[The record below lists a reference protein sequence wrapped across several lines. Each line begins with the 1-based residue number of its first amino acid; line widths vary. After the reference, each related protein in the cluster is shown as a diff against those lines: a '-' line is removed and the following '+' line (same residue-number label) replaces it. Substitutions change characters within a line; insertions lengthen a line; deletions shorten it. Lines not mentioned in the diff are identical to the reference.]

1 MNEVFETVAEVLE
14 ELRSEAEEREY
25 SVHTNESENA
35 DKALKKAN
43 REYETVLAELSAEHR
58 EFFENY
64 MDIVDHAHFQEEQ
77 RAYYQ
82 GMIDL
87 NLLERGADY
96 KELKKSYVIF
106 ICPFDQFQEGLHK
119 YTFENQCKEIPE
131 LVLGDESTKIFL
143 CAGGH
148 ADDVSDEMKD
158 FLNWLTTGQTGNS
171 QFVNKLEN
179 AVLKAKKHEEWKV
192 EYMTLLMRDNE
203 MMEKGRNDMLFSLVQ
218 DGTLSLEIAAT
229 KAEMPVEKFAKAMKE
244 AGYFIRELP

>member
-1 MNEVFETVAEVLE
+1 M
-14 ELRSEAEEREY
+14 
-25 SVHTNESENA
+25 
-35 DKALKKAN
+35 
-43 REYETVLAELSAEHR
+43 
-58 EFFENY
+58 
-64 MDIVDHAHFQEEQ
+64 
-77 RAYYQ
+77 
-82 GMIDL
+82 
-87 NLLERGADY
+87 
-96 KELKKSYVIF
+96 IF

-203 MMEKGRNDMLFSLVQ
+203 MMEKKAVMICFFSLVQ

-229 KAEMPVEKFAKAMKE
+229 KAEMPVEKFAKSHERSRIFYQGASM
-244 AGYFIRELP
+244 REDYHIYYENEEELSVWQPEIKM

>member
-1 MNEVFETVAEVLE
+1 MYKRQKDNLPKRT
-14 ELRSEAEEREY
+14 R
-25 SVHTNESENA
+25 
-35 DKALKKAN
+35 
-43 REYETVLAELSAEHR
+43 
-58 EFFENY
+58 
-64 MDIVDHAHFQEEQ
+64 
-77 RAYYQ
+77 YYQ